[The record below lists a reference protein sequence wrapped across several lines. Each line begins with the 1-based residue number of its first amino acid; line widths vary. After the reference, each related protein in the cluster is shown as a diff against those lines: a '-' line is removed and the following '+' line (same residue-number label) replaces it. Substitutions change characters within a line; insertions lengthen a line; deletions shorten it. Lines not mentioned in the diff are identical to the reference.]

1 MIAPEAK
8 NDLLVELTAG
18 LVAAYVS
25 KNALRP
31 ADLPA
36 LIDNVHA
43 ALVSLDTNKEEPAIP
58 AVKQEPA
65 VNPKKSVTPDYII
78 CLEDGKKFKSIK
90 RHLMNKFGL
99 TPQQYREKWDL
110 GPNYPMVAANYAAL
124 RSKLARKIG
133 LGRKPKPGRA

>member
-1 MIAPEAK
+1 MFATAAK
-8 NDLLVELTAG
+8 DNLLVKLTTG

-31 ADLPA
+31 ADVPA
-36 LIDNVHA
+36 VIDNVHA
-43 ALVSLDTNKEEPAIP
+43 ALVGLDSNKEEATAPV
-58 AVKQEPA
+58 VKPEPA

-99 TPQQYREKWDL
+99 TPEQYRQRWDL
-110 GPNYPMVAANYAAL
+110 DPTYPMVAPNYRAL
-124 RSKLARKIG
+124 RSNLAKQIG
-133 LGRKPKPGRA
+133 LGRKPKSSRA